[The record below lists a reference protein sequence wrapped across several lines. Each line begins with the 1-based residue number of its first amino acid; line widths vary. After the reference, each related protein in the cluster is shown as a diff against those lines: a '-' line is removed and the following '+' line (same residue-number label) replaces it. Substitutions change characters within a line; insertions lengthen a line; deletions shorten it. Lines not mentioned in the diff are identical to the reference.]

1 MPIDDRQD
9 EGRQFRKS
17 PTGPWAAPSRAPT
30 SRPQATTRVG
40 AGKRRPPIWSVLIFI
55 LLISGIGIRAYRDL
69 SRPEAWAYWK
79 ESYFSPSMTS
89 SLIAKADFDGS
100 ARARPALAISGTIGV
115 ATASWLR
122 EGLDEAHLVAG
133 DTVLLSSP
141 GGDLNQAIIMGEIIR
156 SRGLATAVGIA
167 DASGQIRR
175 PYCASACVLVFCRR
189 QAPLW
194 HRGLGAGG
202 PSICD
207 IRARPRPRCRH
218 PAHRGDGLELYDQD
232 GRVLCRCGGDVGDQ
246 GCPLARPQGSLSNE
260 PRHRSRRQALNPPL
274 LI

>member
-1 MPIDDRQD
+1 LPIDDRQD

-55 LLISGIGIRAYRDL
+55 LLISGIGTRAYRDL

-122 EGLDEAHLVAG
+122 ERLDEAHLVAG

-175 PYCASACVLVFCRR
+175 SYCASACVLVF
-189 QAPLW
+189 
-194 HRGLGAGG
+194 AGG
-202 PSICD
+202 K
-207 IRARPRPRCRH
+207 PRYGIEGSALGVHRFATSAPGPDPVADTQRTAGMVLSYMTKMGVSSAVVEAMSETRDVRWLGPREASAMNLVTD
-218 PAHRGDGLELYDQD
+218 PAGK
-232 GRVLCRCGGDVGDQ
+232 
-246 GCPLARPQGSLSNE
+246 P
-260 PRHRSRRQALNPPL
+260 
-274 LI
+274 